1 MDFTLNEEQQAVQD
15 LAEQIFAGSATA
27 ERVKEVEAG
36 PDRVDWHLWAQLA
49 EANLLGIALPEEA
62 GGSGLGILE
71 LALLLEQQ
79 GRRVAPLPLLATLVM
94 AALPIAEFGTSEQRA
109 AWLPRVVS
117 GDAVLTAALA
127 ETGDGD
133 ATRPS
138 SVARKGRSGDW
149 RLQGRCVS
157 VPYGHVAACVLV
169 PARTEEG
176 LSVFLVDPADPG
188 VDRLRAE
195 TTNHE
200 IHPHLLLDDVPGD
213 RLGGPANGRFVVK
226 WMLERSLVGIAALQ
240 VGVAEEA
247 LRQAADYTSNRI
259 QFGRPLSTFQGTALK
274 AADAYIDT
282 EAMRVTLWQ
291 AAWRLSAGRDA
302 TAAVSVAK
310 WWASQGGQQVVHST
324 QHLHGGL
331 GSDIEYPVHR
341 YFLWGK
347 QLEDTLGGAGLQ
359 LARLGRHLA
368 TVDGER

>member
-1 MDFTLNEEQQAVQD
+1 M
-15 LAEQIFAGSATA
+15 
-27 ERVKEVEAG
+27 
-36 PDRVDWHLWAQLA
+36 
-49 EANLLGIALPEEA
+49 
-62 GGSGLGILE
+62 
-71 LALLLEQQ
+71 
-79 GRRVAPLPLLATLVM
+79 
-94 AALPIAEFGTSEQRA
+94 
-109 AWLPRVVS
+109 
-117 GDAVLTAALA
+117 
-127 ETGDGD
+127 
-133 ATRPS
+133 
-138 SVARKGRSGDW
+138 
-149 RLQGRCVS
+149 
-157 VPYGHVAACVLV
+157 LV

-176 LSVFLVDPADPG
+176 VSVFLVDPADPG